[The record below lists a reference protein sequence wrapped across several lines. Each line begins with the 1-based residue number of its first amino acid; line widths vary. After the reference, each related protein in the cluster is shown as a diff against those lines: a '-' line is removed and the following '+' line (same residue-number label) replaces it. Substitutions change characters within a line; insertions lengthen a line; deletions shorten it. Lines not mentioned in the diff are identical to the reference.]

1 MNLVHGFRHSAVSL
15 ALADK
20 GQVELGLVYD
30 PYAGE
35 LFSARRGCG
44 AFVNG
49 EPIHVSEAKRLAD
62 CLVDVGTNQRE
73 MADRT
78 FRWLRA
84 VYDRCH
90 DIRRVGAASVDLCYV
105 AAGRLDAYVEN
116 SLKPWDFA
124 AGLLIVQEAGGA
136 VVTVDGAAP
145 SLKMGGDVMGTNG
158 AVTEELLAVLRQ
170 AANG

>member
-1 MNLVHGFRHSAVSL
+1 MKHYRLMLMQFVAHLFRRVTSAAFAKAGITRAQPWILDYLSEHDGCIQRE
-15 ALADK
+15 LAD
-20 GQVELGLVYD
+20 
-30 PYAGE
+30 
-35 LFSARRGCG
+35 R
-44 AFVNG
+44 N
-49 EPIHVSEAKRLAD
+49 
-62 CLVDVGTNQRE
+62 
-73 MADRT
+73 

-90 DIRRVGAASVDLCYV
+90 DVRRVGAASVDLCYV
-105 AAGRLDAYVEN
+105 AAGRLDAYVE
-116 SLKPWDFA
+116 SGLKPWDFA

-136 VVTVDGAAP
+136 VLTADGAAP